1 MKAICAWCESEGR
14 PSDLGE
20 REPFYNPAVTHCICA
35 YHQKRLLELLPSKSF
50 PDAEVL
56 IVVRPNDTALHDHLQ
71 RSFAGM
77 RAVKVIME
85 RRAGDRRAA
94 QTPVADERRHR
105 RMRRIRQGPGFF
117 ARLHRC
123 AIHAESHSAPERRY
137 STKADGAG
145 GGPAHTGL
153 VPSTPRPDPEMG
165 RPSHPRASPTAPLEP
180 DVYTPWGYDNEVS
193 IAPYLPRVTGSD

>member
-20 REPFYNPAVTHCICA
+20 REPFYNPATTHCICA
-35 YHQKRLLELLPSKSF
+35 YHQRRLLELLPSKSF

-71 RSFAGM
+71 RAFAGT

-94 QTPVADERRHR
+94 QAPVADERR
-105 RMRRIRQGPGFF
+105 IRQGQVSSLGYTVVRFTPK
-117 ARLHRC
+117 
-123 AIHAESHSAPERRY
+123 AIVFLKGATRRRQRGPEAVPR
-137 STKADGAG
+137 T
-145 GGPAHTGL
+145 L
-153 VPSTPRPDPEMG
+153 V
-165 RPSHPRASPTAPLEP
+165 
-180 DVYTPWGYDNEVS
+180 
-193 IAPYLPRVTGSD
+193 

>member
-20 REPFYNPAVTHCICA
+20 REPFYNPVVTHCICA

-71 RSFAGM
+71 RAFAGK

-94 QTPVADERRHR
+94 QAPVADERRHR
-105 RMRRIRQGPGFF
+105 RTRRIRQGDVSSLGYTVVRFTPKAIVFLKGATRRRQRGAVGSVSVPHGL
-117 ARLHRC
+117 AR
-123 AIHAESHSAPERRY
+123 
-137 STKADGAG
+137 
-145 GGPAHTGL
+145 
-153 VPSTPRPDPEMG
+153 
-165 RPSHPRASPTAPLEP
+165 
-180 DVYTPWGYDNEVS
+180 
-193 IAPYLPRVTGSD
+193 

>member
-20 REPFYNPAVTHCICA
+20 REPFYNPATTHCICA
-35 YHQKRLLELLPSKSF
+35 YHQRRLLELLPSKSF

-71 RSFAGM
+71 RAFAGM

-94 QTPVADERRHR
+94 QAPVADERRHR
-105 RMRRIRQGPGFF
+105 RIRRIRQGQVSSLGYTVVRFTPK
-117 ARLHRC
+117 
-123 AIHAESHSAPERRY
+123 AIVFLKGATRRRQRGPEAVPR
-137 STKADGAG
+137 T
-145 GGPAHTGL
+145 L
-153 VPSTPRPDPEMG
+153 V
-165 RPSHPRASPTAPLEP
+165 
-180 DVYTPWGYDNEVS
+180 
-193 IAPYLPRVTGSD
+193 